1 MFSKQVQ
8 TAVVFP
14 TSTNKNCETYHVNSQ
29 EKSTVDEK
37 MMFVFQRVKGKTL
50 LTYTKQQGILC
61 VVSGEDT
68 AD

>member
-61 VVSGEDT
+61 VVCGEVS
-68 AD
+68 AV